1 MEDIAAALLREYPLT
16 VQLLEKFAPAI
27 FAFFAAVIASLIA
40 YRQSMTA
47 REQRQI
53 AQDKLK
59 LDFFEKRFA
68 VYKATKTLLNTSTI
82 QGQILP
88 DDLQEFYKAT
98 NGAEFFFDDE
108 TRDYYMKIGDICWH
122 ASMARA
128 SQARHREG
136 ARLEKL
142 IDEEDNLLSFL
153 HSQSGKPLEDRFRK
167 YLDLSKI
174 GY

>member
-1 MEDIAAALLREYPLT
+1 M
-16 VQLLEKFAPAI
+16 
-27 FAFFAAVIASLIA
+27 
-40 YRQSMTA
+40 
-47 REQRQI
+47 
-53 AQDKLK
+53 
-59 LDFFEKRFA
+59 
-68 VYKATKTLLNTSTI
+68 NTSTI

-88 DDLQEFYKAT
+88 ADLQEFYKAT

-108 TRDYYMKIGDICWH
+108 TRDYYMKIGDICWR

-136 ARLEKL
+136 ARLDKL